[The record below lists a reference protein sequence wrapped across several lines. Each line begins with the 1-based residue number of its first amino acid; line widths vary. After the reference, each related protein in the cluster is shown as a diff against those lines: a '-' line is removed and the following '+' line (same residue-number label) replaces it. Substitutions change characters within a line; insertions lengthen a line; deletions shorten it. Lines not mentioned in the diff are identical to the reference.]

1 MNWPHPPFLWYTSSM
16 ENNDIVYGVHAV
28 TEALQANTGNKLYIQ
43 EDLRG
48 KNVDKIKALA
58 AEKSVDFL
66 DAKENPAGNDR
77 RSCSPRLRSSSGSLC
92 LHRLSSDSETDSQR
106 REPAFIDSR
115 WFNGSAQSWIYLTD
129 S

>member
-1 MNWPHPPFLWYTSSM
+1 M

-58 AEKSVDFL
+58 AEKKVSI
-66 DAKENPAGNDR
+66 
-77 RSCSPRLRSSSGSLC
+77 S
-92 LHRLSSDSETDSQR
+92 
-106 REPAFIDSR
+106 
-115 WFNGSAQSWIYLTD
+115 
-129 S
+129 